1 MSAGRTSTTHSV
13 RKQPTSTSISGA
25 GGLTDYKAACAASKA
40 GWKESD
46 VWRQTRREFEAEEEA
61 AHAATAGMSSVASL
75 DSPERSVKGSVKGMD
90 GNFTVGTTCSAR
102 AWPPPS
108 QDVSPPISAQ
118 ASDRVVIHAPGT
130 KVVILGCTQK
140 IELNG
145 RSGRVEEFDPE
156 SERYVIEMEGSI
168 QGKRY
173 EIRAANVAPH
183 PHWRKKDKMDLH
195 LQTYTQGMAVFDR

>member
-1 MSAGRTSTTHSV
+1 MTANRETIWNLIMRFSPAAIALSLGLAMVSSAG
-13 RKQPTSTSISGA
+13 
-25 GGLTDYKAACAASKA
+25 LSK
-40 GWKESD
+40 
-46 VWRQTRREFEAEEEA
+46 
-61 AHAATAGMSSVASL
+61 
-75 DSPERSVKGSVKGMD
+75 PEL
-90 GNFTVGTTCSAR
+90 
-102 AWPPPS
+102 
-108 QDVSPPISAQ
+108 PPISAQ